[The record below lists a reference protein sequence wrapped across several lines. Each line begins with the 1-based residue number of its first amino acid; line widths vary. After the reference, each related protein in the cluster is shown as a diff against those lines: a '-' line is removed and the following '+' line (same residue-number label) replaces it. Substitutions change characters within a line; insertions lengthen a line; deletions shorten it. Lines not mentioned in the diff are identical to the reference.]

1 MIHSSLYLL
10 TSIRISNG
18 KFGSMVAC
26 ALVVWTC
33 RNFSNASLAL
43 EISSRKKTSLSAY
56 RELVTM
62 SNNCRVSALNS
73 YGSSTLSSI
82 EAAVAVVVVS
92 DAVVVEEEGEAVV
105 GSVLLSLEVEDVA
118 SEDR

>member
-1 MIHSSLYLL
+1 
-10 TSIRISNG
+10 
-18 KFGSMVAC
+18 
-26 ALVVWTC
+26 
-33 RNFSNASLAL
+33 
-43 EISSRKKTSLSAY
+43 
-56 RELVTM
+56 
-62 SNNCRVSALNS
+62 
-73 YGSSTLSSI
+73 LSSI